1 MKRGTAFVDI
11 VIDAA
16 LVVTMVPRPED
27 ALGVV
32 GPASVLV
39 RDGLVHSVG
48 VAGVCTAPTRIDG
61 RGMILLPGL
70 VNCHN
75 HVSMT
80 LLRGYGRDLPLQRWL
95 EERIW
100 PAEERMDSED
110 VHIGALVGC
119 LEMLRGGTTA
129 FADMY
134 MFMDDVA
141 RAVETSGI
149 RGCLG
154 RGLIGLTP
162 GWEARVAEAA
172 DFCAR
177 WQGGADGRITT
188 MMAPHAE
195 YTCPR
200 PLWVEAVRAARE
212 VGVRLHTHVS
222 ETVAEVTGARARHGC
237 SPVRFLE
244 DVGALEVGLLAAHCV
259 HVDAP
264 DLPLL
269 ARPGV
274 AVSTNPIS
282 NAKLGSGIAP
292 LTEMVEAGVVVGFGS
307 DGAASTDFLGMWE
320 EMRLGAWL
328 QKATRQDAAA
338 LAAEAILRM
347 ATVEGS
353 RALGLGPQS
362 GTIAPGAPAD
372 LILVDLD
379 GLHQTP
385 HPDLASALVYGV
397 RDSDVRL
404 TMVAGRVVMRD
415 GRFPGID
422 LDAVRRDASRRSER
436 LVRTGGTS

>member
-1 MKRGTAFVDI
+1 MDIWVDGARI
-11 VIDAA
+11 
-16 LVVTMVPRPED
+16 VTMVPRPGD
-27 ALGVV
+27 ALGVI
-32 GPASVLV
+32 GPAGVLV

-48 VAGVCTAPTRIDG
+48 ALDAPPTAERIDG
-61 RGMILLPGL
+61 RGMVLLPGL

-100 PAEERMDSED
+100 PAEERMGPED

-162 GWEARVAEAA
+162 GWETRVADAA
-172 DFCAR
+172 DFCTR
-177 WQGGADGRITT
+177 WQGGAGGRITT

-200 PLWVEAVRAARE
+200 SLWVEAVRAAQTI
-212 VGVRLHTHVS
+212 GVRVHTHVS
-222 ETVAEVTGARARHGC
+222 ETAAEVAGAMSRHGC

-244 DVGALEVGLLAAHCV
+244 EVGALEVGLLAAHCV
-259 HVDAP
+259 HVDAA
-264 DLPLL
+264 DLALL
-269 ARPGV
+269 ARPRV

-282 NAKLGSGIAP
+282 NAKLGSGVAP
-292 LTEMVEAGVVVGFGS
+292 LTEMVEAGLVVGFGS

-338 LAAEAILRM
+338 LGADAILRM
-347 ATVEGS
+347 ATVDGA

-372 LILVDLD
+372 LILVDLN

-422 LDAVRRDASRRSER
+422 LDALRHEAYQRSLR
-436 LVRTGGTS
+436 LVGAEV